1 MKKILLAAGTGIYV
15 RALDRLETGLKQ
27 RGLAKQYSVTKCK
40 VPELKKQAPGFD
52 LVIRTALLT
61 DTVDTPVINGVGLAT
76 GGQAAEAVLDEIAA
90 FILSDTT
97 S

>member
-1 MKKILLAAGTGIYV
+1 MMKKILLAAGTGIYV
-15 RALDRLETGLKQ
+15 KVLDRLDIGLKQ

-61 DTVDTPVINGVGLAT
+61 DKVDTPVINGIALAT
-76 GGQAAEAVLDEIAA
+76 GGQAAETVLDEIAA
-90 FILSDTT
+90 LIKG
-97 S
+97 

>member
-15 RALDRLETGLKQ
+15 RVLDKLEAGLQK
-27 RGLAKQYSVTKCK
+27 RGLEKRYSVTKCK

-52 LVIRTALLT
+52 LVIRTALLA
-61 DTVDTPVINGVGLAT
+61 DTVDTPVINGVALAT

-90 FILSDTT
+90 FIRS
-97 S
+97 

>member
-15 RALDRLETGLKQ
+15 RALDKLETGLKK
-27 RGLAKQYSVTKCK
+27 RGLGNQYSITKCK

-61 DTVDTPVINGVGLAT
+61 DTVDTPVINGVALVT

-90 FILSDTT
+90 FIKS
-97 S
+97 